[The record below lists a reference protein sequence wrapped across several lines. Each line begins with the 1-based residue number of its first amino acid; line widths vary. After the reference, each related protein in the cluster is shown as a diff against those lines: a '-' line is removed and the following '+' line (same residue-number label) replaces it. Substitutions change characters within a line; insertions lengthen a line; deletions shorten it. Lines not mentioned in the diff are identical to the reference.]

1 MIPFWLRTARHNF
14 TEQNTFVRASYRQ
27 IDREQFGFQ
36 WKFIVF
42 RFSTRCW
49 CSINNA
55 GEKIGREVKN
65 LRIFPSNWRLKFSI
79 ETINYDGKDFLQ
91 KFSILVPTLK
101 SNIKRSTLMFY
112 FIKIR
117 YFVFSRPHLHR
128 PIKLIIGEE

>member
-79 ETINYDGKDFLQ
+79 EPVNYDEKDFLQ
-91 KFSILVPTLK
+91 KFALVPPLK

-128 PIKLIIGEE
+128 PIKLIIEE